1 MGLGLSSNISVL
13 EDLVDPLSEVGD
25 PGVHAWL
32 VLLGTADA
40 PTDDAG
46 QHEPTVG
53 LPLHRHRPSRV
64 SLNQRN
70 LNQSLK
76 PRLCPPDV
84 FSTFQEV
91 TFGRLMRKIQ
101 RRRRLL
107 MLKNFV
113 RRVLV
118 VEASQLLV

>member
-25 PGVHAWL
+25 PCVHARL

-84 FSTFQEV
+84 FYHLNFPGGDVWSVDQKETEEK
-91 TFGRLMRKIQ
+91 KIV
-101 RRRRLL
+101 
-107 MLKNFV
+107 N
-113 RRVLV
+113 
-118 VEASQLLV
+118 VEEFC

>member
-25 PGVHAWL
+25 SGVHPRL
-32 VLLGTADA
+32 VLLCTANA

-46 QHEPTVG
+46 QHEPTVV

-70 LNQSLK
+70 LYPALFPNCVCVPQLSLI
-76 PRLCPPDV
+76 L
-84 FSTFQEV
+84 STFQEV
-91 TFGRLMRKIQ
+91 TVHLSIDGKDT
-101 RRRRLL
+101 
-107 MLKNFV
+107 
-113 RRVLV
+113 
-118 VEASQLLV
+118 A